1 MQAFLPLIVSL
12 FSELTTTLLNEDPS
26 SSDTVKYRFSSSYQL
41 CKLKYGS
48 GYLGDNR
55 LGAEGDG
62 GCRYRQT
69 HLLSVA
75 VVLQGEG
82 WKTLDRNLSLV
93 HASGEDSEDRP
104 GVAPP

>member
-1 MQAFLPLIVSL
+1 MQAFCPLLLVF
-12 FSELTTTLLNEDPS
+12 FSELTTTLLNEDPRY
-26 SSDTVKYRFSSSYQL
+26 SDTVKYRFSSSYQL
-41 CKLKYGS
+41 FKLKCGS
-48 GYLGDNR
+48 GYLGDNS

-69 HLLSVA
+69 NPLSVA